1 MINVEASDK
10 WKGPVV
16 RAPKRPENGPYT
28 VDKYVR
34 NTGLSVGRNNTGG
47 IDSRGD
53 EGLYFPDALNAE
65 IAAGPYTRVTNPKV
79 GDRLIYVEEEGPT
92 LYGTVTR
99 AFGTGDYRQ
108 IYFRLN
114 KKGNKEIL
122 LFASRNGLDYL
133 LFKDDQVRS
142 AARTRSNRENALR
155 NGPHR
160 RNNRFKGGF
169 KSQRASRRSVTR
181 R

>member
-1 MINVEASDK
+1 MEASDK

-92 LYGTVTR
+92 LYGTVTS
-99 AFGTGDYRQ
+99 AFGTGIHRQ
-108 IYFRLN
+108 IYFRLH
-114 KKGNKEIL
+114 KKGNRAIL
-122 LFASRNGLDYL
+122 FYQYLNGVDYL
-133 LFKDDQVRS
+133 LFKDDQKHS
-142 AARTRSNRENALR
+142 LARTRSNRENALR
-155 NGPHR
+155 NGPR
-160 RNNRFKGGF
+160 PRNTRFKGGF
-169 KSQRASRRSVTR
+169 KSRQASRKSVTR